1 MGSHYDRIN
10 ELSVSTGALTVSANS
25 LGRNS
30 SHSHNVDLRVP
41 TAGKTTMLKRVLSF
55 LSINKDTLPI
65 ESELEAIERHSH
77 RSESTTS
84 IYSDTFQ
91 LKKRLWIK
99 NRLLLIITGLII
111 VLIIVFIAVL
121 IVEPWKR
128 T

>member
-10 ELSVSTGALTVSANS
+10 EMSASTGALSTTSNS
-25 LGRNS
+25 PSRNS
-30 SHSHNVDLRVP
+30 HYSALREP
-41 TAGKTTMLKRVLSF
+41 TTKTTMLRRMLSF

-65 ESELEAIERHSH
+65 ESELEAIERHTY

-84 IYSDTFQ
+84 FTSDTLK
-91 LKKRLWIK
+91 LKKRLWLK
-99 NRLLLIITGLII
+99 NRLLLIVTGLII

-128 T
+128 K